1 MSSFKS
7 LPTSC
12 LPRERLLTKGA
23 TNLTH
28 QELLAILLQT
38 GYPGTNVM
46 ELANIILDEIP
57 IHQFAKVTIDQLK
70 SIKGLT
76 TTKIC
81 NILAA
86 LELSTRVYQRF
97 ASSQPII
104 DSPKAAVNQL
114 HPLRQKKREEC
125 HALYCNARHQ
135 LLGQELISAG
145 SLSSTMIHAR
155 DVLEPALRYNA
166 SGVVIAHNHP
176 SGDAEPSDEDLKLTA
191 RIAQACQIVGVEL
204 LDHLIITNSDF
215 LSLRQRGVLQ

>member
-1 MSSFKS
+1 MSIFKSQPISSF
-7 LPTSC
+7 
-12 LPRERLLTKGA
+12 PRERLLAKGA
-23 TNLTH
+23 ANLSH

-46 ELANIILDEIP
+46 ELATVILDEIP
-57 IHQFAKVTIDQLK
+57 IHQFANVTIDQLRA
-70 SIKGLT
+70 IKGLT

-81 NILAA
+81 TILAA
-86 LELSTRVYQRF
+86 LELSTRAYQRF

-145 SLSSTMIHAR
+145 SLSSTMIQAR

-166 SGVVIAHNHP
+166 SGIVIAHNHP
-176 SGDAEPSDEDLKLTA
+176 SGDAEPSSEDLKLTA
-191 RIAQACQIVGVEL
+191 RIAQACQVVGLEL
-204 LDHLIITNSDF
+204 LDHVIITDSDF
-215 LSLRQRGVLQ
+215 LSLRQRGILQ